1 MIERLLLLLLLL
13 LLFTEESF
21 LEMSVFC
28 SCLESINK
36 GSNKE
41 CDRYETVWIEL
52 GAMEGMGESTT
63 VVLLP
68 RRTIG
73 IRNVDCI
80 MF

>member
-13 LLFTEESF
+13 LFKEVSF

-41 CDRYETVWIEL
+41 CDRYETVCSEL
-52 GAMEGMGESTT
+52 GAMEGTSESIT

-68 RRTIG
+68 QRTIG